1 VREIGMFHARR
12 GSANASLAISLS
24 LPRRALSSGAGAG
37 VANYR
42 ARETP
47 LIVPVPR
54 THTLLASPSP
64 QARADASLYFYSRYS
79 RGEKRARVF
88 RLPLQLTRVTRAGL
102 LAGSPPFAS
111 SSAIPSSGRCTGT
124 GLYLRGAFV
133 PLISVNM
140 DAGRRKF
147 SRSRASDELFA
158 TVNVIISVTAK
169 MAIHFV
175 PPRNCATAD
184 VSEFICKLD
193 AQITI
198 YIGYENNS
206 ITRARARRCRGEG

>member
-1 VREIGMFHARR
+1 M
-12 GSANASLAISLS
+12 
-24 LPRRALSSGAGAG
+24 
-37 VANYR
+37 
-42 ARETP
+42 
-47 LIVPVPR
+47 
-54 THTLLASPSP
+54 
-64 QARADASLYFYSRYS
+64 
-79 RGEKRARVF
+79 F

-102 LAGSPPFAS
+102 LAGPPPFS
-111 SSAIPSSGRCTGT
+111 PSAPPPPPPPPSSGRCSGT

-175 PPRNCATAD
+175 PPRNSATAD

-198 YIGYENNS
+198 YIGYGNNS
-206 ITRARARRCRGEG
+206 IIRARARVRAGVAERDNFYSLSSYVIIFLLRCKLRKLVRY